1 MRCCS
6 ILTNELA
13 GTLAQ
18 GPRKSRKQTMRDTH
32 CNPYAQFFL
41 CEPDCNRSGICEYT
55 TGRMPEIRGVISVYD
70 FSSPRPPIHWRFFS
84 SQTKG
89 KQKMKKILIGAL
101 FVLWAGP
108 TFAACSGSVY
118 DEYGYSVIG
127 ASVIIKGTMYGAV
140 TDIDGNFTIPECKT
154 RDTLQVSY
162 IGYATREF
170 CVGQTMN
177 GFTVILCEDTESSD
191 PVNTRATPSCIP
203 NIGEGTSCPG
213 GGGDTGGGIPCDKC
227 PHCESMD
234 WTDLNPGYQM
244 RVTAS
249 CNTSQ
254 CRCTKRIEYR
264 CAPGWYGTT
273 TDGYTGCSRR
283 GCSGTVYFENGDV
296 VTGANVVVKNTT
308 NGVVTDLDGL
318 FYLSGCDVGTELIV
332 TMIGLVRQDV
342 TVTDADRT
350 NMEITMPDDYGEINC
365 DAGYYMDWS
374 TGQSRCIKCPA
385 YGNVAGQIAA
395 SNSHNFDN
403 DITYC
408 YIPSGT
414 QINDA
419 TGAFEYTSN
428 CRYSE

>member
-89 KQKMKKILIGAL
+89 KQKMKK
-101 FVLWAGP
+101 
-108 TFAACSGSVY
+108 
-118 DEYGYSVIG
+118 
-127 ASVIIKGTMYGAV
+127 
-140 TDIDGNFTIPECKT
+140 
-154 RDTLQVSY
+154 
-162 IGYATREF
+162 
-170 CVGQTMN
+170 
-177 GFTVILCEDTESSD
+177 
-191 PVNTRATPSCIP
+191 
-203 NIGEGTSCPG
+203 NINW
-213 GGGDTGGGIPCDKC
+213 GIM
-227 PHCESMD
+227 HAM
-234 WTDLNPGYQM
+234 
-244 RVTAS
+244 
-249 CNTSQ
+249 
-254 CRCTKRIEYR
+254 
-264 CAPGWYGTT
+264 
-273 TDGYTGCSRR
+273 
-283 GCSGTVYFENGDV
+283 
-296 VTGANVVVKNTT
+296 
-308 NGVVTDLDGL
+308 
-318 FYLSGCDVGTELIV
+318 
-332 TMIGLVRQDV
+332 
-342 TVTDADRT
+342 
-350 NMEITMPDDYGEINC
+350 
-365 DAGYYMDWS
+365 
-374 TGQSRCIKCPA
+374 
-385 YGNVAGQIAA
+385 GQIAA

-419 TGAFEYTSN
+419 TGAFECTSN